1 MPGYISRGDHEAL
14 GGLFAYPDETTGH
27 VPRLASIERAET
39 EAADGTAAD
48 RAILI
53 LGTLRAYPDGLT
65 WGEVADRLNLHH
77 GQVSGA
83 LSNLHKTRRVFMLR
97 EKRGKS
103 HPYCHETFR
112 VRYPEAA
119 RYDDPAQTRSGRLRE
134 IERQIIAAMI
144 TNYNYGSLKGTDPYV
159 AGLVR
164 QYLEHKEN

>member
-27 VPRLASIERAET
+27 VPRPASIERAER
-39 EAADGTAAD
+39 EASDGTAAD
-48 RAILI
+48 RALDILAI
-53 LGTLRAYPDGLT
+53 LADEPFGLT
-65 WGEVADRLNLHH
+65 WAELADRLNLHH

-83 LSNLHKTRRVFMLR
+83 LSNLHKTGRVFMLR

-119 RYDDPAQTRSGRLRE
+119 RYDDPAQTRSGRTRE
-134 IERQIIAAMI
+134 LEREIIAALESNHR
-144 TNYNYGSLKGTDPYV
+144 TNQPTGDRYIDE
-159 AGLVR
+159 LVR
-164 QYLEHKEN
+164 QYIEHKEN

>member
-27 VPRLASIERAET
+27 VPRPASVERAER
-39 EAADGTAAD
+39 EASDGTAAD

-53 LGTLRAYPDGLT
+53 LGTLHAYPDGLT
-65 WGEVADRLNLHH
+65 WGELADRLNLHH

-83 LSNLHKTRRVFMLR
+83 LSNLHKTGRVFMLR

-112 VRYPEAA
+112 VRYPESA
-119 RYDDPAQTRSGRLRE
+119 RYDDPAQTRSGRTRE
-134 IERQIIAAMI
+134 LERQILALLE
-144 TNYNYGSLKGTDPYV
+144 TNVRYGCLDSDPV
-159 AGLVR
+159 LSQLVR
-164 QYLEHKEN
+164 QYIEHKEN